1 MKDDGGRLPSCS
13 SKLAVIVFEVSSGT
27 SYDMPALML
36 KTTGFGG
43 HTPRGRAE
51 SEWPD
56 WLAISRQ
63 KRAQDCR
70 IISVKRV
77 WAN

>member
-36 KTTGFGG
+36 KTTEFGG

-51 SEWPD
+51 SE
-56 WLAISRQ
+56 
-63 KRAQDCR
+63 
-70 IISVKRV
+70 
-77 WAN
+77 